1 MLGLAG
7 GAGFFSTVTYEA
19 NIPQIDRVRSRIIFA
34 RNRAGYNLKSV
45 AVEDTGARFSRPQNN
60 KIT

>member
-19 NIPQIDRVRSRIIFA
+19 NIPPIDRVCSGLTFA
-34 RNRAGYNLKSV
+34 RKRAAYN
-45 AVEDTGARFSRPQNN
+45 P
-60 KIT
+60 

>member
-19 NIPQIDRVRSRIIFA
+19 NIPQIDRGCSRIIFA
-34 RNRAGYNLKSV
+34 RNRAAYNLQIRCCRRYGS
-45 AVEDTGARFSRPQNN
+45 AL
-60 KIT
+60 

>member
-19 NIPQIDRVRSRIIFA
+19 NIPQIDRVSSRIIFA
-34 RNRAGYNLKSV
+34 RNRAGDN
-45 AVEDTGARFSRPQNN
+45 PQ
-60 KIT
+60 IRCCLRYRSAL